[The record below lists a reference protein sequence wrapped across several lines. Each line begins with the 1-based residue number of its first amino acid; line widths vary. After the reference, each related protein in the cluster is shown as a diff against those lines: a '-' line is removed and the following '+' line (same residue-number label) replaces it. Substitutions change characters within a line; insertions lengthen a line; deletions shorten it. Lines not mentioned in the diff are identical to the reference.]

1 MSRVAVVGGG
11 IAGLAAASALAESG
25 VEVVVLE
32 AGSAVGGKLRLGEVA
47 GVRVDVGAEAM
58 LARRPEGIELAER
71 AGLGDSLVHPA
82 TTESM
87 LWNRDRLVPLPK
99 TFMGVPG
106 DVKALDEVLSRAGQM
121 RASVESRL
129 LETELL
135 GNDVSIGYL
144 VEERLGREV
153 VDRLVEPLLGG
164 VYAGHA
170 REISTRAAVPQL
182 LPLLEQEGSLTRAAA
197 RALSRPS
204 TGPVFAGLAGG
215 VGRLPQALAG
225 RLTVE
230 TGVEVTAL
238 VRTEG
243 GWQLVVGD
251 RVLDADAV
259 VLATPAFASARL
271 VRDIAPVAAHEL
283 GRIEYASMAIV
294 TLAFAMRDFP
304 PVSGSGF
311 LVPPVDGH
319 DIKAATFSHR
329 KWQWV
334 ADAGAEEGVV
344 VMRCSLG
351 RHRDD
356 ALKRDDDELV
366 ELALSDLGK
375 AIGLSA
381 LPIDAQV
388 QRWVDGLPQYAVGH
402 VDRVALIRSE
412 IARQPG
418 LAVCGAAYD
427 GVGIPACSASATE
440 AVARVLEHLGRMDP

>member
-11 IAGLAAASALAESG
+11 IAGLSAASQLASQG

-32 AGSAVGGKLRLGEVA
+32 ASSQVGGKLRLG
-47 GVRVDVGAEAM
+47 DVGGVQVDLGAESM
-58 LARRPEGIELAER
+58 LARRPEGVALAES
-71 AGLGDSLVHPA
+71 AGLGEKIVHPA
-82 TTESM
+82 TAESM
-87 LWNRDRLVPLPK
+87 LWNRDRLIPLPK

-106 DVKALDEVLSRAGQM
+106 DVKVLDEVLSRAGQM

-129 LETELL
+129 PETELL
-135 GNDVSIGYL
+135 GNDVSIGFL

-164 VYAGHA
+164 VYAGHS
-170 REISTRAAVPQL
+170 REISARAAVPQL
-182 LPLLEQEGSLTRAAA
+182 LNLLAQEGSLTKAAA
-197 RALSRPS
+197 VALSRPS

-215 VGRLPQALAG
+215 IGQLPLALAAELSVETDADVSSLSHTTDG
-225 RLTVE
+225 WRLTVGE
-230 TGVEVTAL
+230 RAI
-238 VRTEG
+238 
-243 GWQLVVGD
+243 
-251 RVLDADAV
+251 DADAV
-259 VLATPAFASARL
+259 VLATPAFATARL
-271 VRDIAPVAAHEL
+271 VRDVSPVAAHEL

-311 LVPPVDGH
+311 LVPAVDGH
-319 DIKAATFSHR
+319 DVKAATFSHR

-334 ADAGAEEGVV
+334 ADAGEAEGLV

-356 ALKRDDDELV
+356 ALDRTDAELV
-366 ELALSDLGK
+366 EMALLDLGK

-381 LPIDAQV
+381 RPVDAHV
-388 QRWVDGLPQYAVGH
+388 QRWVEGLPQYAVGH
-402 VDRVALIRSE
+402 VDRVGLIRSE
-412 IARQPG
+412 IAMQPG

-440 AVARVLEHLGRMDP
+440 AVAQVLAHLGTMDA

>member
-11 IAGLAAASALAESG
+11 IAGLSAAAQLTSHG
-25 VEVVVLE
+25 VDVVVLE
-32 AGSAVGGKLRLGEVA
+32 ASPQIGGKLRLGDV
-47 GVRVDVGAEAM
+47 GGIRVDLGAESM
-58 LARRPEGIELAER
+58 LARRPEGVALAES
-71 AGLGDSLVHPA
+71 AGLGDVIVHPA
-82 TTESM
+82 TAESM

-106 DVKALDEVLSRAGQM
+106 DVKVLDEVLSRAGQM

-129 LETELL
+129 PETELL
-135 GNDVSIGYL
+135 GNDVSIGFL

-164 VYAGHA
+164 VYAGHS
-170 REISTRAAVPQL
+170 REISARAAVPQL
-182 LPLLEQEGSLTRAAA
+182 LSLLAQEGSLTKAAA
-197 RALSRPS
+197 AALSRPS

-215 VGRLPQALAG
+215 IGQLPSALASG
-225 RLTVE
+225 LTVR
-230 TGVEVTAL
+230 TGAAVSSL
-238 VRTEG
+238 SRTDEG
-243 GWQLVVGD
+243 WRLIVGERAD
-251 RVLDADAV
+251 DVDAV
-259 VLATPAFASARL
+259 VLAAPAFAAARL
-271 VRDIAPVAAHEL
+271 VRDVAPVAAHEL

-311 LVPPVDGH
+311 LVPAVDGH

-334 ADAGAEEGVV
+334 ADAGEAEGVV

-356 ALKRDDDELV
+356 ALERDDAELV
-366 ELALSDLGK
+366 EMALLDLGK

-381 LPIDAQV
+381 RPVDAHV

-402 VDRVALIRSE
+402 VDRVALIKSE

-440 AVARVLEHLGRMDP
+440 AVAQVLAHLGTMDA

>member
-11 IAGLAAASALAESG
+11 IAGLSAATQVAAAG
-25 VEVVVLE
+25 VDVFVLE
-32 AGSAVGGKLRLGEVA
+32 ATDVVGGKLRVGEVG
-47 GVRVDVGAEAM
+47 GVQVDLGAESM
-58 LARRPEGIELAER
+58 LARRPEGVALAEA
-71 AGLGDSLVHPA
+71 AGLGAKIVNPA

-129 LETELL
+129 PETELL

-164 VYAGHA
+164 VYAGFA
-170 REISTRAAVPQL
+170 REISARAAVPQL
-182 LPLLEQEGSLTRAAA
+182 LTLLAQEGSLTKAAA
-197 RALSRPS
+197 VALSRPAS
-204 TGPVFAGLAGG
+204 GPVFAGLAGG
-215 VGRLPQALAG
+215 IGQLPTALAAG
-225 RLTVE
+225 LNVE
-230 TGVEVTAL
+230 TGAQVSAL
-238 VRTEG
+238 ARRDG
-243 GWQLVVGD
+243 GWELTVDD
-251 RVLDADAV
+251 RVLAADAV
-259 VLATPAFASARL
+259 ILATPAFATARL
-271 VRDIAPVAAHEL
+271 VREVAPVAAHEL
-283 GRIEYASMAIV
+283 VRIEYASMAIV
-294 TLAFAMRDFP
+294 TMAFAVRDFP

-311 LVPPVDGH
+311 LVPAVDGH

-334 ADAGAEEGVV
+334 ADAGGAKDVV

-351 RHRDD
+351 RHRDH
-356 ALKRDDDELV
+356 AVERDDADLI
-366 ELALSDLGK
+366 ELALNDLGK

-381 LPIDAQV
+381 RPVDAHV

-402 VDRVALIRSE
+402 VDRVSLIRSE
-412 IARQPG
+412 IGQHPG
-418 LAVCGAAYD
+418 LAICGAAYD

-440 AVARVLEHLGRMDP
+440 AVVRVLEHLGTMDA

>member
-11 IAGLAAASALAESG
+11 IAGLSAASQLRSHG

-32 AGSAVGGKLRLGEVA
+32 AGPAVGGKLRLGRVG
-47 GVRVDVGAEAM
+47 GVQVDLGAEAM
-58 LARRPEGIELAER
+58 LARRPEGVALAEA
-71 AGLGDSLVHPA
+71 AGLGDAIVHPA

-87 LWNRDRLVPLPK
+87 LWNRDRLVPLPR

-106 DVKALDEVLSRAGQM
+106 DVKVLDEVLSRAGQM

-129 LETELL
+129 PETELL
-135 GNDVSIGYL
+135 GNDVSIGFL

-164 VYAGHA
+164 VYAGFS
-170 REISTRAAVPQL
+170 REISAQAAVPQL
-182 LPLLEQEGSLTRAAA
+182 LNLLAQEGSLTKAAA
-197 RALSRPS
+197 VALSRPS

-215 VGRLPQALAG
+215 IGQLPPALAA
-225 RLTVE
+225 RLKVE
-230 TGVEVTAL
+230 TGAEVSALSRVEN
-238 VRTEG
+238 
-243 GWQLVVGD
+243 GWQLVAGD
-251 RVLDADAV
+251 RSFDADAV
-259 VLATPAFASARL
+259 VLATPAFATARL
-271 VRDIAPVAAHEL
+271 VRDVAPLAAHEL

-311 LVPPVDGH
+311 LVPAVDGH

-334 ADAGAEEGVV
+334 ADAGEAEGVV

-356 ALKRDDDELV
+356 ALERDDAELI
-366 ELALSDLGK
+366 EMALADLGK
-375 AIGLSA
+375 AIGLSSR
-381 LPIDAQV
+381 PVDAHV

-412 IARQPG
+412 IARQSG

-440 AVARVLEHLGRMDP
+440 AVAQVLGHLGRMGA